1 MSDDIPTRKVAKRNE
16 VNQKLIDAAHVM
28 PGTSAPKTD
37 EQTVTVR
44 EALIEPTTTP
54 KPRGR
59 QP

>member
-1 MSDDIPTRKVAKRNE
+1 MTVKRDE
-16 VNQKLIDAAHVM
+16 VNQRMIDAAKVM

-37 EQTVTVR
+37 EQTVTVQ
-44 EALIEPTTTP
+44 EALVPPTTTP